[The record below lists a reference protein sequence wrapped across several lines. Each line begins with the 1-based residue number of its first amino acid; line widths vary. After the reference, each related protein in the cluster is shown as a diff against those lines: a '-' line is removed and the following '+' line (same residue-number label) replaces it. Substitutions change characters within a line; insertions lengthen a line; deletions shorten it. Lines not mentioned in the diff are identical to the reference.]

1 MAITNTTTTAA
12 YIFKTDYAGAIGDT
26 AMRQHPLLQMIQKGS
41 KAPGH
46 EGDFVGANFTYP
58 MKFGNPQ
65 GISNSFT
72 HAQAQASA
80 TKGVQFVATAVTK
93 YGNVL
98 VDGPSILKCADDG
111 AFVDLVTI
119 TTDDTINAHVGALAF
134 DLYRSSSGIRGQR
147 ASISTNTV
155 QLATIDDARNFE
167 IDQTVGAS
175 PNSDGSSARTGTTT
189 VTAVNLQLGQITL
202 ASAAAITSF
211 ADNDFLF
218 NAGDPT
224 GQGTSLGSWNGLDD
238 STPLTAPTGGDSF
251 RSVNRS
257 VYIERLSG
265 TRLSSTTSLNQTIEE
280 SIGQAAILVNTV
292 GGRTNYAAINP
303 INFWAVVRRGN
314 ARVEMQSAGGDL
326 TYGFERATI
335 STPAGSLTLIS
346 DPDCP
351 TNRCR
356 GFDMESHYIRKNG
369 ELVHIINDDGNY
381 NLRSTTADS
390 LETRTRTLA
399 NYIQPNTRNHFVFQI

>member
-1 MAITNTTTTAA
+1 MAITNSTSTAA
-12 YIFKTDYAGAIGDT
+12 YIFKTNYATGIADT
-26 AMRQHPLLQMIQKGS
+26 AMRMHPVFAQLRQGS
-41 KAPGH
+41 PAPGH
-46 EGDFVGANFTYP
+46 AGDFVGSSFTYP

-80 TKGVQFVATAVTK
+80 SKGVQFVATAVTK

-111 AFVDLVTI
+111 AFTDLVTL
-119 TTDDTINAHVGALAF
+119 TTDDTIASHVNALAF
-134 DLYRSSSGIRGQR
+134 DLYRSSTGIRGQR

-175 PNSDGSSARTGTTT
+175 PNADASSPRTGTTT
-189 VTAVNLQLGQITL
+189 VTAVNLQLGQVTL

-224 GQGTSLGSWNGLDD
+224 GQGTSLGSWNGMDD
-238 STPLTAPTGGDSF
+238 STPLSAPGGGDSF

-265 TRLSSTTSLNQTIEE
+265 TRLATTTSLNQTIEE

-292 GGRTNYAAINP
+292 GGTISDAALNP
-303 INFWAVVRRGN
+303 INFWAVARRGN
-314 ARVEMQSAGGDL
+314 ARVEMAQAGGEL
-326 TYGFERATI
+326 KYGFERATI
-335 STPAGSLTLIS
+335 STPAGTIILWS

-356 GFDMESHYIRKNG
+356 GFDRDSHYIRKNS

-381 NLRSTTADS
+381 NLRSTSADS
-390 LETRTRTLA
+390 IETRTRTLA
-399 NYIQPNTRNHFVFQI
+399 NYIQNNTRNHFVFQI